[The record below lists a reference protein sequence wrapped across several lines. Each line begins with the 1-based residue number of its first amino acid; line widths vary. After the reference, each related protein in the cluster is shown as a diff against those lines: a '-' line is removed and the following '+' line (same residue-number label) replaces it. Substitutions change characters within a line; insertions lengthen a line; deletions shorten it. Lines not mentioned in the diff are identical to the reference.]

1 MSYRSDV
8 ALAMSHK
15 LKDLLLQ
22 KGKRRLTVDDHYLLR
37 QLLNGS
43 DADTFIENDNGIF
56 FYMTRMRW
64 YPTHYLEIRL
74 VEEFLDAHPE
84 ECHFV
89 RVGES
94 FDDLVDIG
102 SFTGVVKISLS
113 PPIQFTEVKN

>member
-1 MSYRSDV
+1 MAYRSDV

-22 KGKRRLTVDDHYLLR
+22 KGKSRLTVDDHYLLR

-43 DADTFIENDNGIF
+43 DADTFIENDKGIF
-56 FYMTRMRW
+56 FYMSRMRW
-64 YPTHYLEIRL
+64 YPTHYQEIRL
-74 VEEFLDAHPE
+74 VGEFLEKHPE